1 VKKINHILQEWP
13 PRTVIT
19 SDWLKEHGVYK
30 QLANSYEKSGWLER
44 ISRGAYKRKG
54 DEISLPGGLYA
65 LQDLQHL
72 AVHVGG
78 KTALE
83 LRGYSH
89 YIRMADTHPVIL
101 WKPPGVRLPSWFL
114 SYDWNT
120 PVEVRSVTLFDTNVH
135 TLSDTKVDSIKI
147 EISAP
152 EQAVL
157 EYLHDVPKNE
167 GIDEANYIMEGLT
180 SLRPSVLQKLLE
192 SCKSIKTKR
201 LFLYMADH
209 HNHAWF
215 NRLDL
220 SSINL
225 GTGKREII
233 KGGKLDKAY
242 NIVVPELNREER

>member
-1 VKKINHILQEWP
+1 MKKINHILQEWP

-19 SDWLKEHGVYK
+19 SDWLNEHGVYK
-30 QLANSYEKSGWLER
+30 QLADSYEKSGWLER
-44 ISRGAYKRKG
+44 IGRGAYKRKG
-54 DEISLPGGLYA
+54 DHVSLPGGLYA
-65 LQDLQHL
+65 LQALQNL
-72 AVHVGG
+72 PVHIGG

-83 LRGYSH
+83 LKGYSH
-89 YIRMADTHPVIL
+89 YIRMGNTQPVVL
-101 WKPPGVRLPSWFL
+101 WKTPAVRLPNWFL

-120 PVEVRSVTLFDTNVH
+120 PIKVRSVTLFDSSIYA
-135 TLSDTKVDSIKI
+135 LSQTKIDDIKI

-152 EQAVL
+152 ERAVL
-157 EYLHDVPKNE
+157 EYLHDVPKYE

-209 HNHAWF
+209 HNHSWF
-215 NRLDL
+215 KRLDQ
-220 SSINL
+220 SSIYL
-225 GTGKREII
+225 GKGKREII
-233 KGGKLDKAY
+233 KGEKLDKTY